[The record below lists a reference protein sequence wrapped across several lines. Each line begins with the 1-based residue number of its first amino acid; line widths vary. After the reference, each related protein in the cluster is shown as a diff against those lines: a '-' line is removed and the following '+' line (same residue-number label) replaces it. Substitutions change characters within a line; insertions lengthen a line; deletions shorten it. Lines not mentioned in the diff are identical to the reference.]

1 MKSILMIV
9 AAVLGTLLCLT
20 SCETVQES
28 APPTRTTTT
37 TTTEQTTYRS
47 PSVGVTET
55 QTVRAY

>member
-9 AAVLGTLLCLT
+9 AAVLGTLSCLT

-28 APPTRTTTT
+28 APPTRTTT

-55 QTVRAY
+55 QTIRAY

>member
-1 MKSILMIV
+1 MKSILIIG

-37 TTTEQTTYRS
+37 TTEQTTYRS

>member
-1 MKSILMIV
+1 MKSILIIG
-9 AAVLGTLLCLT
+9 AAVLGALLCLS

-28 APPTRTTTT
+28 APPTRTT